1 MGFCPD
7 LNFDLNHFDRN
18 FFMEGGIKFTKI
30 RKDEE
35 SDLKLKGVEHSW
47 QQSLWSWTAGL
58 RHPIFLKSKWDL
70 VYKAYIT
77 VPGIYYTINKYY

>member
-7 LNFDLNHFDRN
+7 LNFDLNHIDRN

-35 SDLKLKGVEHSW
+35 ADLKLKGVEHS
-47 QQSLWSWTAGL
+47 
-58 RHPIFLKSKWDL
+58 
-70 VYKAYIT
+70 
-77 VPGIYYTINKYY
+77 